1 MRKLEMNGNHF
12 KIAGTDDYVTCP
24 LCHRECSVTC
34 AFYSHEKNVQEKN
47 LAICNYGYNDGVVV
61 GEILPENQCNG

>member
-24 LCHRECSVTC
+24 LCHSKMRECSITC
-34 AFYSHEKNVQEKN
+34 AFYSHEKNV
-47 LAICNYGYNDGVVV
+47 AVCSYGYNNGVAV
-61 GEILPENQCNG
+61 GEILQEKEKNNG